1 MCKLP
6 QVSNIIFEKCCSFCY
21 SCCYFVA
28 FATRF
33 QIKQIITFSENTLQV
48 FFTFFQKFFFAR
60 SFCAVWFARRFY
72 FALCG
77 LKKSPEDLIYL
88 LNIIFFAKGI
98 SQTN

>member
-1 MCKLP
+1 MLFFLLLMLLFRSLCH
-6 QVSNIIFEKCCSFCY
+6 QVSNQADNHFFRKH
-21 SCCYFVA
+21 
-28 FATRF
+28 
-33 QIKQIITFSENTLQV
+33 TFQV